1 MQANHVC
8 AARCTGPVLATQWH
22 LRFPCYQLRM
32 ARMAQHV
39 RTEEFAK
46 GLDRLTACGLTP
58 ETDEGRALAWAMS

>member
-1 MQANHVC
+1 MTAFHTHVSK
-8 AARCTGPVLATQWH
+8 CTGPSLATQWH
-22 LRFPCYQLRM
+22 VRFPCYQLRL
-32 ARMAQHV
+32 ARMAQHC